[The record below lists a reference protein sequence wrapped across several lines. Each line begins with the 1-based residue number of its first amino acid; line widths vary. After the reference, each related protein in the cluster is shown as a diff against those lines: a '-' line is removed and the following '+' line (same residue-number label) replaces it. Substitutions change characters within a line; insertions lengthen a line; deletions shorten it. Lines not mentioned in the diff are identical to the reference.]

1 MYSNR
6 FTHLENY
13 EDIISNTNHI
23 KKALKKLREIQKLEH
38 KDNLTQL
45 ELEKISGKKKWER
58 MIPNSNSDEKKQVKS
73 KKKEKREKEKREK
86 MEREQRE
93 RELKEEEER
102 RKREEWIEQY
112 KKRKANNVKE
122 LDAEWKFTVK
132 NICDDDISKTFRLLS
147 KKYHPDKNNNSE
159 NQELQKR
166 LVYLR
171 DLSVLTN

>member
-1 MYSNR
+1 
-6 FTHLENY
+6 
-13 EDIISNTNHI
+13 
-23 KKALKKLREIQKLEH
+23 
-38 KDNLTQL
+38 
-45 ELEKISGKKKWER
+45 

-132 NICDDDISKTFRLLS
+132 NICDDDISKTFRFLS